1 MRESARDDEVGR
13 GDGEGRGGG
22 VTDMRTEEA
31 FIRVRHVFPRWL
43 HSRRFSRERTLLL
56 EVAQSGLI
64 EREISPQTNRE
75 VVMRK
80 FLL

>member
-13 GDGEGRGGG
+13 GDGGGRGGG

-43 HSRRFSRERTLLL
+43 HSASLLSRTDVTSRGGAKRL
-56 EVAQSGLI
+56 
-64 EREISPQTNRE
+64 N
-75 VVMRK
+75 
-80 FLL
+80 